1 MAAPPSEPDRLL
13 TFGIAGRTF
22 AVELASIVEV
32 IRYRPPTPVP
42 GADPTV
48 EGILPLRGRMVT
60 VIDAR
65 RRLAL
70 PAREAA
76 SPAQVIVVREDGELV
91 GLVVDAVTGV
101 AAAAR
106 EAREPLPAALG
117 ISRPEVYRGV
127 LRRGAE
133 FTLLLDLE
141 KVLQGGTA
149 RAAAR
154 ADEDPLP
161 PSGEGA

>member
-1 MAAPPSEPDRLL
+1 MAAPASEPDRLL
-13 TFGIAGRTF
+13 TFAIAGRAF
-22 AVELASIVEV
+22 AVDLASIVEV

-42 GADPTV
+42 GADPGV

-70 PAREAA
+70 PARETA

-101 AAAAR
+101 AAAAG
-106 EAREPLPAALG
+106 EAREPLPGALG
-117 ISRPEVYRGV
+117 VSRPEVYRGV

-133 FTLLLDLE
+133 YTLLLDLE
-141 KVLQGGTA
+141 KVLQGGAA
-149 RAAAR
+149 RGATR
-154 ADEDPLP
+154 ADEGPRP
-161 PSGEGA
+161 PSGGGA